1 MQPLEGILILD
12 SAHQYP
18 GPYCSMLLGDLGA
31 EVIKIE
37 HPKVGDPTRKLPSTG
52 FFNAINRNKRSL
64 TLNLKQPEAKHV
76 LYRLAERADVFT
88 EGFRPGTAD
97 RLEIGRQKL
106 TALNPRL
113 IYCSISGYGQDGPYR
128 DLAGHDLSYLGAAGM
143 LDRLRDDRGNPIMP
157 GIAIADLS
165 SGMFAAV
172 GILAALAA
180 REKTGRGQYVD
191 CSMFDGLISWMSVPF
206 GMFFDRGNP
215 KKFIMAGYGI
225 FRAGDGRHFTLS
237 ITHEDWFWERLCTT
251 LNLEEYKGLK
261 GLERVMRGAEVDRKL
276 REVFVT
282 RPASEWLEILNR
294 ADVPA
299 GPVNDIREATE
310 DPHVGARGMLEEIA
324 LSSGKKIKQVRFPVK
339 LSETPASIRRP
350 PPELGEHSDE
360 ILAWVGYTPNEIA
373 GFRKK
378 GIV

>member
-1 MQPLEGILILD
+1 MLPLEGLLILD

-37 HPKVGDPTRKLPSTG
+37 QPKVGDPTRKLPSMG
-52 FFNAINRNKRSL
+52 FFNAVNRNKRSV
-64 TLNLKQPEAKHV
+64 TLDLKQPEAKDV
-76 LYRLAERADVFT
+76 LYRLARRADVFT
-88 EGFRPGTAD
+88 EGFRPGVVD
-97 RLEIGRQKL
+97 RLEIGRPKL
-106 TALNPRL
+106 SALNPRL

-128 DLAGHDLSYLGAAGM
+128 DLTGHDLSYLGAAGM

-165 SGMFAAV
+165 SGMFAAI

-206 GMFFDRGNP
+206 GMFFDRGAP
-215 KKFIMAGYGI
+215 KKFTMAGYGI
-225 FRAGDGRHFTLS
+225 FRAGDGRHFTIS
-237 ITHEDWFWERLCTT
+237 ITHEDWFWERLCAA
-251 LNLEEYKGLK
+251 LDLEEYKGLK
-261 GLERVMRGAEVDRKL
+261 GLERVIRGAEIDRKL
-276 REVFVT
+276 REVFAA
-282 RPASEWLEILNR
+282 RPASAWLEILNR

-299 GPVNDIREATE
+299 GPVNDTREATE
-310 DPHVGARGMLEEIA
+310 DPQVAARGMLEEVA
-324 LSSGKKIKQVRFPVK
+324 LKSGKKIKQVRFPVK
-339 LSETPASIRRP
+339 LSETPAAIRRP

-360 ILAWVGYTPNEIA
+360 ILAWVGYTPDEIA
-373 GFRKK
+373 AFRKK
-378 GIV
+378 GVI